1 MTSTITKHSRAMT
14 LAVLAFGLMFGL
26 VAGTMVLTPSSAFAD
41 GDHDHG
47 TTGLET
53 IVAENVVVD
62 HELGKRTSKKTVK
75 LWGSGF
81 KPGAEFILMIND
93 GPGAPTDITNY
104 TTPHDK
110 INGVVIA
117 NERGAWAT
125 TWKVHRF
132 TRKRSGIGPG
142 DGDVERMRAI
152 SAVDP
157 SDFSVITT
165 APLAFCRVTDR
176 ANANGTADDAAAAS
190 AAAAAAVTEFAGLTK
205 PEAATDATWGLI
217 GPALDAHAAAT
228 VADQAAADK
237 VLSDWKASGVYNH
250 CPN

>member
-1 MTSTITKHSRAMT
+1 MTSTITKHSRAMAFA
-14 LAVLAFGLMFGL
+14 LLAFGLMFGL
-26 VAGTMVLTPSSAFAD
+26 VAGSMVLTPKSASAD
-41 GDHDHG
+41 GHA
-47 TTGLET
+47 TGLET

-75 LWGSGF
+75 LYGSGF
-81 KPGAEFILMIND
+81 KPGQAFILMIND

-117 NERGAWAT
+117 NDRGAWAT
-125 TWKVHRF
+125 TWKVYRF

-152 SAVDP
+152 SAVDT

-176 ANANGTADDAAAAS
+176 AKANGTADTAAAAS

-205 PEAATDATWGLI
+205 PDAATDATWGLI
-217 GPALDAHAAAT
+217 GPALDAHAASAT
-228 VADQAAADK
+228 TAQAAADL

-250 CPN
+250 CPA

>member
-1 MTSTITKHSRAMT
+1 MTSTITKHSRAMAFA
-14 LAVLAFGLMFGL
+14 LLAFGLMFGL
-26 VAGTMVLTPSSAFAD
+26 VAGSMVLTPNSAFAD
-41 GDHDHG
+41 GDHDHY
-47 TTGLET
+47 TGLET
-53 IVAENVVVD
+53 IAVENVVVD

-75 LWGSGF
+75 MWGSGF
-81 KPGAEFILMIND
+81 KPGQEFILMIND

-110 INGVVIA
+110 INGVIIA
-117 NERGAWAT
+117 NDRGAWAT

-142 DGDVERMRAI
+142 DGDVERMRAV

-157 SDFSVITT
+157 SNFEVITT

-176 ANANGTADDAAAAS
+176 ANATATAASKATATAAAE
-190 AAAAAAVTEFAGLTK
+190 AAVTEFAGLTK

-217 GPALDAHAAAT
+217 GPALDAHAAAAK
-228 VADQAAADK
+228 ADQAAADT

>member
-1 MTSTITKHSRAMT
+1 MCIRDS
-14 LAVLAFGLMFGL
+14 
-26 VAGTMVLTPSSAFAD
+26 
-41 GDHDHG
+41 
-47 TTGLET
+47 
-53 IVAENVVVD
+53 
-62 HELGKRTSKKTVK
+62 
-75 LWGSGF
+75 
-81 KPGAEFILMIND
+81 
-93 GPGAPTDITNY
+93 NY

-190 AAAAAAVTEFAGLTK
+190 AAASSCDRTSSLILLALCLLGVVLAVPRPLRDACIMLPARPQRLGLRLR
-205 PEAATDATWGLI
+205 PRPSSSCG
-217 GPALDAHAAAT
+217 
-228 VADQAAADK
+228 
-237 VLSDWKASGVYNH
+237 
-250 CPN
+250 

>member
-142 DGDVERMRAI
+142 DGDVERMRSI